1 MSTKNFFWVSLVGL
15 VIVVNLS
22 GCDSFKKIGE
32 YFSEKPKTAV
42 KAPAAVTPA
51 ASTQPNQKNI
61 PAAKTENPAA
71 PVVAAAKTN
80 TLAKV
85 GNWTIT
91 LPEFKERLAALKEA
105 VPDYNIKDV
114 KQNKA
119 ILQELIRQ
127 QLLVDEA
134 EKGGVAKN
142 KDIAM
147 AVEEFRRTM
156 LVREMANQLTKDVKV
171 TEEEARKYY
180 DENKKDFAEPSEWH
194 LREIVLGTEDDAKK
208 TLAEIMN
215 GADFGETAKQK
226 SKTKSAWKKGD
237 LGFVKTFDF
246 PQMESAASAL
256 EVGGVSGVFKGPE
269 GFYIVK
275 LEEKK
280 GGQAKSFDALK
291 EEIVNGLTL
300 LKKQQVLLDH
310 LDKLQK
316 QADIQVNEKLLEE

>member
-1 MSTKNFFWVSLVGL
+1 MSKSRFFLVSFVGL
-15 VIVVNLS
+15 VIVVNLA
-22 GCDSFKKIGE
+22 GCDSFKKLGD
-32 YFSEKPKTAV
+32 YFSEKPKTAQ
-42 KAPAAVTPA
+42 KAPPVVAPA
-51 ASTQPNQKNI
+51 ASTQANQKMAS
-61 PAAKTENPAA
+61 PAKTEKPSAPAA
-71 PVVAAAKTN
+71 VPAN

-85 GNWTIT
+85 GNWSIS

-105 VPDYNIKDV
+105 VPDYDIKDV
-114 KQNKA
+114 NQNKA

-134 EKGGVAKN
+134 EKTGVAKN
-142 KDIAM
+142 KDISM

-171 TEEEARKYY
+171 TEEDAKKYY
-180 DENKKDFAEPSEWH
+180 EDNKKDFAEPTEWH
-194 LREIVLGTEDDAKK
+194 LREVVLATEDDAKK
-208 TLAEIMN
+208 TLVEIIN

-246 PQMESAASAL
+246 PQMESAVSAL
-256 EVGGVSGVFKGPE
+256 EAGGVSGVFKGPE

-280 GGQAKSFDALK
+280 GGVAKAFDELK
-291 EEIVNGLTL
+291 DEIINGLTI
-300 LKKQQVLLDH
+300 LKKQQILLDH
-310 LDKLQK
+310 LDALQK
-316 QADIQVNEKLLEE
+316 QTDIQVNEKLLEE